1 MKEAGSWASCFHVEP
16 FSHHQTMWKVL
27 SVTLKRQHWTPI
39 IVFKEKEA
47 ISETPFMQGQVKYL
61 YTLHART
68 GCAGWMVLAFYEQPW
83 GPKAE
88 LARWD
93 RTWRRQW
100 NNQRNGVWRE
110 PNPIQMGKTGSRITP
125 TCGIAP
131 KCFTKGMSIFLWCV
145 IPPLLC
151 SVWSTIPLAVCH
163 AQVVGKF
170 FCPFV

>member
-1 MKEAGSWASCFHVEP
+1 MKEAGSWASCFHAEP
-16 FSHHQTMWKVL
+16 FSHHQTTWKVL
-27 SVTLKRQHWTPI
+27 SVTLKWQHWTPI

-68 GCAGWMVLAFYEQPW
+68 GCAGWMFWLFMNSPEALRLNWPDEPEHEEDSEITKGMGFE
-83 GPKAE
+83 E
-88 LARWD
+88 
-93 RTWRRQW
+93 
-100 NNQRNGVWRE
+100 NQI
-110 PNPIQMGKTGSRITP
+110 PFKMGKTGSRTTP

-131 KCFTKGMSIFLWCV
+131 KCFTKGMSIFLSCV

-170 FCPFV
+170 CCPFV